1 MRLTKRCPKKP
12 EKSRFPSRKG
22 DGPGRKFHSPTGNAP
37 PTTGSRG
44 ATGAETGRSDPKGGT
59 APGRS
64 GQNGC
69 GALLREPRP
78 TARPETPRTVRRPH
92 GNRTADDRIAGRTPQ
107 TDRQDNRPDDLPK
120 CGCAETT
127 GGTSLWRETSRPSLS
142 GCRRNYFSVP
152 AFFGSAFTLSE
163 AKPSTIFA
171 SSFFDAS

>member
-12 EKSRFPSRKG
+12 EKSVSR
-22 DGPGRKFHSPTGNAP
+22 PGKETDRAVNSTLRPETPP

-44 ATGAETGRSDPKGGT
+44 ATGTETGRSDPKGGT

-78 TARPETPRTVRRPH
+78 TARPEAPARYAARAETGQPTT
-92 GNRTADDRIAGRTPQ
+92 GNDRIAGRTPQ

-120 CGCAETT
+120 CGCAERRAGRPLPERRPARRYPDAAGTT
-127 GGTSLWRETSRPSLS
+127 SPFRPFSVRPS
-142 GCRRNYFSVP
+142 P
-152 AFFGSAFTLSE
+152 
-163 AKPSTIFA
+163 
-171 SSFFDAS
+171 